1 MVTLVLNH
9 TISHSIQLDDSCTD
23 IDGNYVDAP
32 LTVRMVQWSPY
43 CVKKPFVFNTPVCAL
58 CKKTNRT
65 KSFCRKRHNHCQ
77 LPWCTVYVLL
87 SAVKH
92 TDPRTIVVTSS
103 QTVSSNKIDEIM
115 GKNKKDGKPKIKDE
129 PEIGGNNIS
138 KDEIAVPTVAQTGN
152 EQQKFTDAL
161 VISVAQQEA
170 VKQSES
176 KNLVEKE
183 DNICNEKKSAEK
195 KELKITEIKEDD
207 NPNIEKKC
215 CDDLESADN
224 DINASKGHKTEQIK
238 EEEGEKERDNR
249 NIEKKSCNDL
259 ESVDNDINASKGH
272 KAEHIK
278 EKEGEK
284 EDDRNI
290 EKKCCNDLESFDND
304 INASKGHKAE
314 QIKEKEGEKEDDR
327 NIEKKCCNDFE
338 SFDND
343 INASKGH
350 KAEQIKEKEGEKEIE
365 KEGEKERKNSLVKS
379 DKEPLVE
386 IELAHVIK
394 KEDACKEEK
403 VIITIDCEDDEPIKE
418 NEEKGDDIND
428 IAESRTFLVKVS
440 CKAITIHWL
449 ELHVDRSK
457 ILNTENR
464 VFQKPVMN
472 VPMVMNPAQYSR
484 YCAQMNASAFA
495 ATYPHIYQ

>member
-183 DNICNEKKSAEK
+183 DNICNEKKSEEKSAEK

-272 KAEHIK
+272 KAEQIK

-290 EKKCCNDLESFDND
+290 EKKCCNDL
-304 INASKGHKAE
+304 
-314 QIKEKEGEKEDDR
+314 
-327 NIEKKCCNDFE
+327 E

>member
-1 MVTLVLNH
+1 M
-9 TISHSIQLDDSCTD
+9 
-23 IDGNYVDAP
+23 
-32 LTVRMVQWSPY
+32 
-43 CVKKPFVFNTPVCAL
+43 
-58 CKKTNRT
+58 
-65 KSFCRKRHNHCQ
+65 
-77 LPWCTVYVLL
+77 
-87 SAVKH
+87 
-92 TDPRTIVVTSS
+92 TS
-103 QTVSSNKIDEIM
+103 TRL
-115 GKNKKDGKPKIKDE
+115 KDK
-129 PEIGGNNIS
+129 
-138 KDEIAVPTVAQTGN
+138 
-152 EQQKFTDAL
+152 
-161 VISVAQQEA
+161 
-170 VKQSES
+170 
-176 KNLVEKE
+176 
-183 DNICNEKKSAEK
+183 
-195 KELKITEIKEDD
+195 
-207 NPNIEKKC
+207 
-215 CDDLESADN
+215 
-224 DINASKGHKTEQIK
+224 KTEQIK

-259 ESVDNDINASKGH
+259 ESAYNDINASKGH
-272 KAEHIK
+272 KAEQNK
-278 EKEGEK
+278 EEEGEK
-284 EDDRNI
+284 ERDNRNV
-290 EKKCCNDLESFDND
+290 EKQSCNDLESFDND

-314 QIKEKEGEKEDDR
+314 QIKEKEGEKEL
-327 NIEKKCCNDFE
+327 
-338 SFDND
+338 
-343 INASKGH
+343 
-350 KAEQIKEKEGEKEIE
+350 E

-495 ATYPHIYQ
+495 ATYPHIYQQQFMIPTQHQQFAAQAAWQSHCNQQMMAQMNGQFIQPNMSSVPLMVANRNLNLASTNKASAVKVETSDIDKVKVASSLEDKTANVSSIATPNQALSMALNQPVTAIPSTAVLTQSEATWQAHLFMHQQQMLGFQQQQMMAHQQMMSLKNASVIIPNTDLLQTQASSTTLGLVSPISSVSTPIVAKTVESNVTMELKLNERETKRQRTEDI